1 MIYKLTV
8 TERTRAGSNAA
19 VALRKQDLVPG
30 IVYGANLEKP
40 LMISVTAPDLLKVWQ
55 DAGETSVV
63 TLAGISKN
71 LSVLI
76 TEVSVD
82 PVYGKP
88 IHVDFYSVRT
98 DQAVEVDVPL
108 VFVGVAP
115 AEKELGGT
123 LIKVLHAL
131 TIEALPQD
139 LPHEIEVDISSL
151 VTFDDQ
157 ILVRDI
163 VLPKGVTAKL
173 EPEEVVA
180 LAQPAREEEEAVAEP
195 VDLAS
200 VEVAKK
206 GKEEEPTA

>member
-1 MIYKLTV
+1 MIYDLTV
-8 TERTRAGSNAA
+8 TERTRAGSHAS

-40 LMISVTAPDLLKVWQ
+40 LMISVAAPDLLKVWQ
-55 DAGETSVV
+55 EAGETSVV
-63 TLAGISKN
+63 ALAGISKK

-76 TEVSVD
+76 SEVSVD

-108 VFVGVAP
+108 VFIGVAP

-123 LIKVLHAL
+123 LIKVLHEL
-131 TIEALPQD
+131 TIEALPKD

-151 VTFDDQ
+151 ATFDDQ
-157 ILVRDI
+157 ILVKDI
-163 VLPKGVTAKL
+163 VLPAGVSAKL
-173 EPEEVVA
+173 GADEVVA
-180 LAQPAREEEEAVAEP
+180 LAQPAREEEEATPEP

-206 GKEEEPTA
+206 GKEEESTE